1 MALAGGAMN
10 RPSARDLAPGPR
22 FFLFAIISAVLMYF
36 DQKDGWGD
44 RIRYGLTAAAYPIQ
58 VTIGSPGRLWA
69 ASSEFFRSRG
79 GLRAENQMLRER
91 ERELALRTLRLE
103 SLEAENARLRALND
117 AMPPLVERSALVN
130 VVNADLGRLRQRL
143 IIDAGQHAGL
153 YRSQPLVDAQGLLGQ
168 LARVGPWSSEVML
181 ITDPEAAVPVEVV
194 RSGVRSIAMGSGS
207 STELELP
214 LLPATADV
222 RAGDLLVTSGLGGVF
237 PAGIPV
243 GTITESRR
251 DPDALLA
258 FVRARPAAAVDASR
272 QLLAL
277 WFDARHPSAP
287 ASADMMST
295 LPAPTVAQPVV
306 TPPAGTGRDAPAA
319 PPGAAAAAPAPG
331 PAAAPPAPAEAAAA
345 TPANPSAPATRTPA
359 RRPGPR

>member
-22 FFLFAIISAVLMYF
+22 FFLFAILSAVLMYF

-58 VTIGSPGRLWA
+58 VTIGSPGRLWS
-69 ASSEFFRSRG
+69 ASSDFFRGRAS
-79 GLRAENQMLRER
+79 LRAENQALRER

-103 SLEAENARLRALND
+103 ALEAENDRLRALNG
-117 AMPPLVERSALVN
+117 ALPPLVERSWLVN

-143 IIDAGQHAGL
+143 VVDAGADAGL
-153 YRSQPLVDAQGLLGQ
+153 YRSQPVVDAQGLIGQ

-181 ITDPEAAVPVEVV
+181 ITDPEAAVPVEVL
-194 RSGVRSIAMGSGS
+194 RSGVRSIAVGTGS
-207 STELELP
+207 STELDLP

-222 RAGDLLVTSGLGGVF
+222 RAGDVLVTSGLGGVF

-251 DPDALLA
+251 DPDELLA
-258 FVRARPAAAVDASR
+258 FVRARPAAAIDASR
-272 QLLAL
+272 QMLAL
-277 WFDARHPSAP
+277 WFNQAHPSAP
-287 ASADMMST
+287 ADPTLTES
-295 LPAPTVAQPVV
+295 LPAAPVAQPV
-306 TPPAGTGRDAPAA
+306 TAAPAPAAAPAA
-319 PPGAAAAAPAPG
+319 PSP
-331 PAAAPPAPAEAAAA
+331 AAPP
-345 TPANPSAPATRTPA
+345 S
-359 RRPGPR
+359 PGSN